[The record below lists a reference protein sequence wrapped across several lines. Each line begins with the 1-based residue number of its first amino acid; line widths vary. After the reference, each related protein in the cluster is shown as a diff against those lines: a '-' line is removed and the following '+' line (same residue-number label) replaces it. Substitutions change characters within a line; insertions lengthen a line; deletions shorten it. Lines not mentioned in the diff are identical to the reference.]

1 MRRDHRWY
9 AFSLIELTAVLA
21 VVAILAA
28 IGLYAGATAQSTA
41 RDEQRKAISAK
52 IVSNIDAFFRDNG
65 FYPSHQYDVAWTSNQ
80 LTIGPRT
87 IPLTGALSY
96 SNTTTNATV
105 TRYFYQS
112 ASVGYVLCVGR
123 ESGGWIRTGF
133 ANINCP

>member
-1 MRRDHRWY
+1 MNVTHRWH

-28 IGLYAGATAQSTA
+28 IGLFAASTAQSTA
-41 RDEQRKAISAK
+41 RDEQRKAVAAK

-65 FYPSHQYDVAWTSNQ
+65 FYPSSQYDVTWSANQ

-87 IPLTGALSY
+87 IPLTGYLTY
-96 SNTTTNATV
+96 SNTTTTSTV
-105 TRYFYQS
+105 TRFFYQS

-123 ESGGWIRTGF
+123 ESGGWIRNGF